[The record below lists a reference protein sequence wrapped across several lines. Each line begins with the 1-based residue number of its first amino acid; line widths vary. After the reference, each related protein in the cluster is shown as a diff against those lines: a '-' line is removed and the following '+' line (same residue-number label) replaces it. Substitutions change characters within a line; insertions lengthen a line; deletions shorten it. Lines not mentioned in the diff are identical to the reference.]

1 MKKLSSTT
9 KGKIHPSSSPPPP
22 NISDHLSL
30 LPATTLTLAVALPPQ
45 DRQVLAYLISFSGY
59 LSNNFSGHHIGRP
72 KRNQPPEFECS
83 CFGCYMSYWVR
94 WDSSPNRE
102 IIHEILDAYEDGLL
116 QKKKNYYYNNVKNRK
131 ERRKRNSNSNSS
143 SVDTERKGEKK
154 LVEVSFQGDVEEMR
168 GEEEIE
174 KSGSSVR
181 KIVRFLG
188 ERVWGVWGI

>member
-1 MKKLSSTT
+1 
-9 KGKIHPSSSPPPP
+9 
-22 NISDHLSL
+22 
-30 LPATTLTLAVALPPQ
+30 
-45 DRQVLAYLISFSGY
+45 
-59 LSNNFSGHHIGRP
+59 
-72 KRNQPPEFECS
+72 
-83 CFGCYMSYWVR
+83 MSYWVR